1 MWMWT
6 NTRARAPQPDD
17 VMSLPPDGAQ
27 MNGINPSAVNIN
39 SLDHN
44 LRFVLIRSIRKLF
57 DPSDEIAFNRY
68 DQRLDAGVRT
78 IALCQTEF
86 GDGCDTDDL
95 AYVWRHPDWNFNTAE
110 NDVALIF
117 LPAAQRI
124 SPKFIRPVKL
134 NRNPNVPAD
143 GQDLEAF
150 GWGATCL
157 APFPPDPI
165 VAPATDAPTP
175 TPECID
181 DTYPNEIQTGNL
193 RYLTNQ
199 VCSTLPEIEGP
210 ITPDMMCAKT
220 NSDRGVSIAF
230 GDSGTCNSLSLAFV
244 FTTTKDDFTPMP
256 HSSSTIRRAT
266 CNCSGIRRNTSSRCC
281 QLFLS
286 R

>member
-1 MWMWT
+1 
-6 NTRARAPQPDD
+6 
-17 VMSLPPDGAQ
+17 